1 MNEKQRFR
9 LFVVILAAVV
19 IGGAFFV
26 VGVLVNEDVDGW
38 WIASPLF
45 LLIAIAVVAVLVA
58 RKRLQELKR
67 GIPSEDERSTALKMR
82 AGHISFFASMY
93 LCLALGWLFG
103 LILEDS
109 ATELPSTGTM
119 MFVLVA
125 AMGVI
130 YIVTM
135 AVMSRGKGMP

>member
-1 MNEKQRFR
+1 MNEKRRFQ
-9 LFVVILAAVV
+9 LLVGILAAVV

-26 VGVLVNEDVDGW
+26 VGVVVNEDVDGW
-38 WIASPLF
+38 WIVSPLF
-45 LLIAIAVVAVLVA
+45 LLIAIAIAAVLVA
-58 RKRLQELKR
+58 RKRLQEMKR

-93 LCLALGWLFG
+93 LCLALGWIFG
-103 LILEDS
+103 VLLEDS
-109 ATELPSTGTM
+109 TAELPSTGTM

-130 YIVTM
+130 YVVTW
-135 AVMSRGKGMP
+135 AVISRGKGMP

>member
-1 MNEKQRFR
+1 MNEKQKFR

-26 VGVLVNEDVDGW
+26 VGVVVNEDVDGW
-38 WIASPLF
+38 WIFSPLF
-45 LLIAIAVVAVLVA
+45 LLVAIAIAAVLVA
-58 RKRLQELKR
+58 RKRLQEMKR

-93 LCLALGWLFG
+93 LCLALGWIFG

-109 ATELPSTGTM
+109 TTELPSTGTM

-135 AVMSRGKGMP
+135 AVMTRGKGMP